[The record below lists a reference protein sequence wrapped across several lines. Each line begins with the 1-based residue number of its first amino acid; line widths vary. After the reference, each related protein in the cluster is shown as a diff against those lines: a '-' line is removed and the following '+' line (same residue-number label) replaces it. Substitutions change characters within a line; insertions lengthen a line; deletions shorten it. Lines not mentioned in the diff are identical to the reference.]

1 MPLAAAGIGAAG
13 SILGGLTGGKGAS
26 AAAKAQA
33 QAQQAAI
40 NEQHNEFN
48 TIQAN
53 NQPYMQAGTTSL
65 ASMLNLLGLGSDGA
79 TGQQGAIDA
88 LKASPT
94 FTALDQ
100 TGTDAIL
107 QNAAATGGLRG
118 GNTQSSLYNNRSNLL
133 ASVIQQQLG
142 NLGSLVN
149 VGQAGASGTNAAAT
163 NTGSAISSILTQGG
177 NTAASGILGGA
188 NAFQNTLNS
197 LSQIAGKYFNPQPT
211 LQLPPQFKASGF
223 GDTAATGIW

>member
-13 SILGGLTGGKGAS
+13 SILGGITGGKGAQ

-40 NEQHNEFN
+40 GEQRNEFN

-53 NQPYMQAGTTSL
+53 NQPYTQAGTSSL
-65 ASMLNLLGLGSDGA
+65 ASMLNLLGLGAGGA

-118 GNTQSSLYNNRSNLL
+118 GNTQNSLYNNRSNLL

-142 NLGSLVN
+142 NLGALVN
-149 VGQAGASGTNAAAT
+149 VGQAGASGTNAAAS
-163 NTGSAISSILTQGG
+163 NTGNAVSSILTQGG

-188 NAFQNTLNS
+188 NSFQNTLNS
-197 LSQIAGKYFNPQPT
+197 LSQIAGKYFNPQST
-211 LQLPPQFKASGF
+211 LQLPSQLKASGF
-223 GDTAATGIW
+223 GDTAQTGIW